1 MPTVRPALLL
11 AGLLALP
18 RAATAADAPPV
29 SFNEQIRPLLA
40 QNCLACHGPDAAH
53 RKAGLRLDDPAN
65 ATAER
70 RGVRAIVPG
79 DPEASELWQ
88 RVISPHADEVMPP
101 PEAHKPPLP
110 PEQRA
115 LLRRWIQEGAQYQ
128 AHWAFLPVA
137 RAPLPAAAG
146 GAAEHP
152 VDRFIGP
159 RLAAR
164 GWSLS
169 AEAPRETL
177 IRRLSLDLTGLP
189 PTPAEV
195 DAFVAD
201 RAPGAYERVVDR
213 LLQSPRY
220 GENFARPWLDAV
232 RYADTHGLHLDN
244 VRTIWPYRDWVV
256 SAFNRNLPFDR
267 FTIEQL
273 AGDLLPDPTIDQLVA
288 SGYNR
293 NHLSTSE
300 GGSIE
305 AEAEARNTAD
315 RVDTTAAVFLGLTAS
330 CASCH
335 DHKFDPLSQKDYYAL
350 GAFFKGLADR
360 CWDGNV
366 RISAPIAVIAPDE
379 ATQRRIAEL
388 DARAGPLE
396 AAVSARAAALADE
409 GADGSPGPRSQS
421 RGRKSTGA
429 VTYEVVWAE
438 DSDLPTPATVLGPP
452 PPGEWREGSGVPVAG
467 GRRALRVEGDVERPV
482 LFTAGD
488 VNLVVRTAATAY
500 VHLHPDPA
508 QPPRAVSVEFLTEEG
523 ARRMIWGDPQAFGPE
538 IARDALHAGPL
549 PPAGQYTRLELS
561 ACDSE
566 VREGQAYTGI
576 RIAQRGGAAWWDRAG
591 AVLTSPSAAQDPLLS
606 QGAWVNSLRTGARA
620 FSTQQLR
627 HDINFL
633 VGLSG
638 TQQVGEEK
646 ERIARFHRDFIYGPI
661 RGELEPEAHAAR
673 RVMAEQIA
681 YEQKFPLSPISR
693 ELAEPRPAHVLKRGQ
708 YDQPGELVT
717 PATPSFLPPLQ
728 TRGARP
734 DRLDF
739 ARWLVD
745 ARHPLTS
752 RVTVNRFWG
761 QLFGAGL
768 VRTPAD
774 FGLQGE
780 PPTHP
785 ELLDWLAAEFQAS
798 GWDVKALVRL
808 LVTSRTY
815 RQDARVAPALLEGD
829 PENRLL
835 GRGPRL
841 RLDAEVLR
849 DQALALGGLLR
860 PEIGGPPVRPY
871 QPVNI
876 WEPVAFGGSITKVY
890 VQDQGPALYRRSL
903 YTFWKRTA
911 PAPAM
916 STFDAPAR
924 ETFCVARA
932 RSNTPLQALA
942 LMNDVQQFEAARGF
956 AERLLLPARPEAERL
971 AEAFRYA
978 TARFPTPAESA
989 LLARN
994 LARHRE
1000 HFARHPEAAREVIR
1014 NGESTPAAG
1023 LEPGEFAAW
1032 TMVTNLLLNLDEVI
1046 NRN

>member
-18 RAATAADAPPV
+18 RAATAADAPSV

-164 GWSLS
+164 GWSIS
-169 AEAPRETL
+169 PEAPRETL

-500 VHLHPDPA
+500 VHLHPDPT

-538 IARDALHAGPL
+538 IARNALHAGPL

-646 ERIARFHRDFIYGPI
+646 ERIARFHRDFI
-661 RGELEPEAHAAR
+661 
-673 RVMAEQIA
+673 
-681 YEQKFPLSPISR
+681 
-693 ELAEPRPAHVLKRGQ
+693 
-708 YDQPGELVT
+708 
-717 PATPSFLPPLQ
+717 
-728 TRGARP
+728 
-734 DRLDF
+734 
-739 ARWLVD
+739 
-745 ARHPLTS
+745 
-752 RVTVNRFWG
+752 
-761 QLFGAGL
+761 
-768 VRTPAD
+768 
-774 FGLQGE
+774 
-780 PPTHP
+780 
-785 ELLDWLAAEFQAS
+785 
-798 GWDVKALVRL
+798 
-808 LVTSRTY
+808 
-815 RQDARVAPALLEGD
+815 
-829 PENRLL
+829 
-835 GRGPRL
+835 
-841 RLDAEVLR
+841 
-849 DQALALGGLLR
+849 
-860 PEIGGPPVRPY
+860 
-871 QPVNI
+871 
-876 WEPVAFGGSITKVY
+876 
-890 VQDQGPALYRRSL
+890 
-903 YTFWKRTA
+903 
-911 PAPAM
+911 
-916 STFDAPAR
+916 
-924 ETFCVARA
+924 
-932 RSNTPLQALA
+932 
-942 LMNDVQQFEAARGF
+942 
-956 AERLLLPARPEAERL
+956 
-971 AEAFRYA
+971 
-978 TARFPTPAESA
+978 
-989 LLARN
+989 
-994 LARHRE
+994 
-1000 HFARHPEAAREVIR
+1000 
-1014 NGESTPAAG
+1014 
-1023 LEPGEFAAW
+1023 
-1032 TMVTNLLLNLDEVI
+1032 
-1046 NRN
+1046 

>member
-1 MPTVRPALLL
+1 
-11 AGLLALP
+11 
-18 RAATAADAPPV
+18 
-29 SFNEQIRPLLA
+29 
-40 QNCLACHGPDAAH
+40 
-53 RKAGLRLDDPAN
+53 
-65 ATAER
+65 
-70 RGVRAIVPG
+70 
-79 DPEASELWQ
+79 
-88 RVISPHADEVMPP
+88 
-101 PEAHKPPLP
+101 
-110 PEQRA
+110 
-115 LLRRWIQEGAQYQ
+115 
-128 AHWAFLPVA
+128 
-137 RAPLPAAAG
+137 
-146 GAAEHP
+146 
-152 VDRFIGP
+152 
-159 RLAAR
+159 
-164 GWSLS
+164 
-169 AEAPRETL
+169 
-177 IRRLSLDLTGLP
+177 
-189 PTPAEV
+189 
-195 DAFVAD
+195 
-201 RAPGAYERVVDR
+201 
-213 LLQSPRY
+213 
-220 GENFARPWLDAV
+220 
-232 RYADTHGLHLDN
+232 
-244 VRTIWPYRDWVV
+244 
-256 SAFNRNLPFDR
+256 
-267 FTIEQL
+267 
-273 AGDLLPDPTIDQLVA
+273 
-288 SGYNR
+288 
-293 NHLSTSE
+293 
-300 GGSIE
+300 
-305 AEAEARNTAD
+305 
-315 RVDTTAAVFLGLTAS
+315 
-330 CASCH
+330 
-335 DHKFDPLSQKDYYAL
+335 
-350 GAFFKGLADR
+350 
-360 CWDGNV
+360 
-366 RISAPIAVIAPDE
+366 
-379 ATQRRIAEL
+379 
-388 DARAGPLE
+388 
-396 AAVSARAAALADE
+396 
-409 GADGSPGPRSQS
+409 
-421 RGRKSTGA
+421 
-429 VTYEVVWAE
+429 
-438 DSDLPTPATVLGPP
+438 
-452 PPGEWREGSGVPVAG
+452 
-467 GRRALRVEGDVERPV
+467 
-482 LFTAGD
+482 
-488 VNLVVRTAATAY
+488 
-500 VHLHPDPA
+500 
-508 QPPRAVSVEFLTEEG
+508 
-523 ARRMIWGDPQAFGPE
+523 MIWGDPQAFGPE
-538 IARDALHAGPL
+538 IARNALHAGPL

-876 WEPVAFGGSITKVY
+876 WEPVAFGGSNTKVY